1 MKQYNYNVMFDDNS
15 IDVSKEVGL
24 VWSIAN
30 SLRGAYTSDKYKDV
44 IIPMVILRRFECA
57 LEKTKKKVVEMYEA
71 DRSKPAAFL
80 ERASGYPFYNT
91 SRFTLKKLLNES
103 DSLASNLKVYIE
115 GFSANA
121 QSIFQNLE
129 FDTQIDKMDKNNR
142 LFGVVKKFS
151 DLDLNPNSVDGM
163 KMGYIFEDI
172 IRRFSENAEAG
183 DHYTPREVI
192 RLLTNIILAEGCD
205 DLLTGDGKVA
215 TILDAACGS
224 GGMLSTAYDFLKR
237 KNPAVDVRLFGQEII
252 DNSYAICLADM
263 MIKGQDVRNICGG
276 DSANTLMYDRFE
288 NQKMR
293 LVIMNPPF
301 GTAWGGKDAVDGQEK
316 AVKAENKKGGRFEAG
331 LPGTGDAQLLF
342 MQHAMNKLD
351 DKNGRAAII
360 SNGSPLFSGGT
371 TSGESQIRRW
381 LLENDWIEAII
392 GLPSQLFY
400 NTDIGIYAF
409 ILSKN
414 KREERK
420 GKVQLINA
428 TDMWKPLRK
437 SLGKKRREI
446 DKDSMLKI
454 VELYSNFEE
463 NEYCKI
469 FDNEEFMYKE
479 YAVYQPLQRS
489 AVLNTEAVEKL
500 KTSDYFT
507 NNSFI
512 FNESE
517 FELLAETE
525 PRSAAD
531 EKKYQKYVVGKKF
544 AEDVIEVLKQNLSD
558 TVYKDYAKFEAKL
571 KSLLKDIDG
580 MTASR
585 INAIAMAI
593 SEMDKTAVVQKDKNG
608 NVIVDNTTKDTEII
622 KLTKDVEEYFKEEV
636 YPHVPDALWFYE
648 YDETK
653 KESATNKE
661 KLGAEFPFTRFF
673 YEYKAP
679 EKADDL
685 LAQFMELE
693 KGLQEKINALQESEV
708 L

>member
-1 MKQYNYNVMFDDNS
+1 MKQYNYDVMFDDNS

-57 LEKTKKKVVEMYEA
+57 LQKTKQKVVDMYDA
-71 DRSKPAAFL
+71 DRNKPAAFL

-91 SRFTLKKLLNES
+91 SKFTLKKLLNDS
-103 DSLASNLKVYIE
+103 DGLASNLKVYIE

-121 QSIFQNLE
+121 QSIFHNLE
-129 FDTQIDKMDKNNR
+129 FDIQIDKMDKNNR

-151 DLDLNPNSVDGM
+151 DLDLDPNSVDGM

-205 DLLTGDGKVA
+205 DLLTGEGKVA

-288 NQKMR
+288 RQKMR

-381 LLENDWIEAII
+381 LLENDCIEAII

-428 TDMWKPLRK
+428 TDMWKPLKK

-463 NEYCKI
+463 NQYCKI
-469 FDNEEFMYKE
+469 FANEEFMYKE

-489 AVLNTEAVEKL
+489 AVLNAEAVEKL
-500 KTSDYFT
+500 KNSDYFT
-507 NNSFI
+507 SNSFV

-517 FELLAETE
+517 FELLSETE

-544 AEDVIEVLKQNLSD
+544 AEDVITVLIQNLSD
-558 TVYKDYAKFEAKL
+558 TVYKDYAKFEAHL

-585 INAIAMAI
+585 ITAIAMVI
-593 SEMDKTAVVQKDKNG
+593 SEIDKTAVVQKDKTG

-622 KLTKDVEEYFKEEV
+622 KLTKDVEEYFREEV

-653 KESATNKE
+653 KESAVNKQ

-685 LAQFMELE
+685 LSQFMELE

>member
-91 SRFTLKKLLNES
+91 SRFTLKKLLDDS
-103 DSLASNLKVYIE
+103 DSLASNLKSYIE

-129 FDTQIDKMDKNNR
+129 FSTQIDKMDKNNR

-205 DLLTGDGKVA
+205 DLLTGEGKVA

-288 NQKMR
+288 NQEIR